1 MARSWMVRLFAALLV
16 LQTLCEPALA
26 YKKEVRLPLAGCRGF
41 FAASGSATYTE
52 VIADATQKASYELFV
67 EIKNMPL
74 PPGTILVV
82 SVDEQTIGRVTL
94 DSRRNASLRLTGD
107 KKKIIAPLNWGSQ
120 VNLTKVDGTVVVW

>member
-1 MARSWMVRLFAALLV
+1 MTRSFGVLLI
-16 LQTLCEPALA
+16 LQMLCTPALA
-26 YKKEVRLPLAGCRGF
+26 YKKEIRLPLAGCREY

-74 PPGTILVV
+74 PPGTVLVV
-82 SVDEQTIGRVTL
+82 LIDEQTIGRVTL
-94 DSRRNASLRLTGD
+94 DSRRRASLRLTGD